1 MAAHPAAAGS
11 QQSRLSL
18 SVFCC
23 AHTKAENGA
32 RLSLEVLASPLLSPA
47 PARRPPLH
55 GHFRVYNARR
65 GAFPE
70 PAMVTRLIKHIQ
82 DWIAQYI
89 SIWRYGATRRNQGN
103 REILGDLRRRFPD
116 V

>member
-1 MAAHPAAAGS
+1 
-11 QQSRLSL
+11 
-18 SVFCC
+18 
-23 AHTKAENGA
+23 
-32 RLSLEVLASPLLSPA
+32 
-47 PARRPPLH
+47 
-55 GHFRVYNARR
+55 
-65 GAFPE
+65 
-70 PAMVTRLIKHIQ
+70 MVTRLIKHIQ